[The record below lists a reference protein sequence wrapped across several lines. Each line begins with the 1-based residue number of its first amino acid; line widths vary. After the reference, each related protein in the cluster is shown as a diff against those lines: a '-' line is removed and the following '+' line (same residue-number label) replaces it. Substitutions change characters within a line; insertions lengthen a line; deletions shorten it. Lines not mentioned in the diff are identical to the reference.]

1 MKQAFNDEGLQKS
14 SMMTLYYVQVA
25 ADLEAADLR
34 LSLQTGFPNGWGEDK
49 ERTHVKGDEHDLI

>member
-1 MKQAFNDEGLQKS
+1 MKQAFNDDGLQKS
-14 SMMTLYYVQVA
+14 SIMTLYYVQVA

-49 ERTHVKGDEHDLI
+49 ERKHAKGDEHDLI